1 MGWYNKVK
9 SFLAFLGVVFLLVI
23 AVGFFFVNRYLP
35 EVKTIATTYC
45 LIEEHALH
53 KPAISDFLTGTAAG
67 LTAALQDPYSSYLLK
82 EEWQE
87 LQTKIEDNLSGI
99 GVYISEDKAG
109 HALVVSVIKGG
120 PAEQAGVKAGDI
132 FLEVDKRDILNMG
145 ATEVSVLIR
154 GGADTIVEIRILRP
168 EEQKE
173 YEFAIKRAVINLPSV
188 ESRLLEADP
197 QIGYIRLMQFHDNS
211 TKEMLQS
218 LQSLEQQGVHK
229 LILDL
234 RDNGGGSF
242 VSSLEIADMF
252 LTEGDIVVTED
263 GTGRQETYTATAGG
277 KDWPLVVLINGN
289 SASAS
294 EILAGALKDNRRAT
308 LVGETSFGKGLV
320 QTVFP
325 LPDGGAVKL
334 TTQKYYTPAGNDIN
348 KKGIEPDIEI
358 ADDLL
363 ASEDLQLQKAIDVLK
378 K

>member
-1 MGWYNKVK
+1 M
-9 SFLAFLGVVFLLVI
+9 
-23 AVGFFFVNRYLP
+23 
-35 EVKTIATTYC
+35 
-45 LIEEHALH
+45 
-53 KPAISDFLTGTAAG
+53 
-67 LTAALQDPYSSYLLK
+67 
-82 EEWQE
+82 
-87 LQTKIEDNLSGI
+87 
-99 GVYISEDKAG
+99 
-109 HALVVSVIKGG
+109 VSVIKGG

-145 ATEVSVLIR
+145 ATEVSALIR